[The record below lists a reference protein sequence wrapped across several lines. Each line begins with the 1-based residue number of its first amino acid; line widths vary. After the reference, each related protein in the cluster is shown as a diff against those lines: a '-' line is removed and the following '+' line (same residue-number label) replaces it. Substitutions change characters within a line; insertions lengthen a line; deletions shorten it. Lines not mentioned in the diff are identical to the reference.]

1 MERMQGITINQ
12 RSNTFESSSDAES
25 YQGGGGVFGGGVP
38 PVILNVASNNPAFMI
53 NATQSMDDAECET
66 RQDNRIRRSHYN
78 HRSARRR
85 RSSHARTN
93 SAVEWIRGLRNPSNG
108 SGVQIVE
115 AASSKFLIGGV
126 DGGGG
131 EAAMAATSDD
141 VTKALGMTHPL
152 CRSSTIEAGPFV
164 NRAAA
169 AAAATNGFK
178 GE

>member
-1 MERMQGITINQ
+1 
-12 RSNTFESSSDAES
+12 
-25 YQGGGGVFGGGVP
+25 
-38 PVILNVASNNPAFMI
+38 
-53 NATQSMDDAECET
+53 
-66 RQDNRIRRSHYN
+66 
-78 HRSARRR
+78 
-85 RSSHARTN
+85 
-93 SAVEWIRGLRNPSNG
+93 
-108 SGVQIVE
+108 VQIVE